1 MSLITENTAD
11 GDGLQQNFGFTFKY
25 VKESDVKVTV
35 NEAPRTLNTH
45 YTFAPNTSSITFLP
59 NHIPQTGE
67 KVRIFR
73 VTDVTDPVAEFFPGS
88 AIRAQD
94 LNTNN
99 DQILF
104 SAQERSERSLNTTGG
119 TITGLL
125 TMENADIAFTGFNTP
140 SSGTPDNHETT
151 LTVAEPTQDNTI
163 TLPNVTGTVVTTG
176 DTDTVTSDMLT
187 DNIDI
192 AGTLD
197 VTGNATF
204 DAAVTAT
211 TFTGN
216 LVGNV
221 TGNADTS
228 TRAADL
234 AEAAKIDAGE
244 QVAHV
249 PNDTTYYTTSAAD
262 QRFWRQDAAGN
273 EIIQT
278 AASWTADDSRVAT
291 TGAIDARIIDLVEH
305 VGGFVPIADET
316 SFPAANPDLNDGAGT
331 LVSIQALAN
340 NLVFDATGQVVITN
354 GAGAGNNVT
363 ITGGPANTTIQSNSG
378 AIVETSATLHQY
390 TWHRVTPDA
399 TAVQTVANSMANVN
413 TVAGSIANVNA
424 TGSDIA
430 NVNTTATDIA
440 NVNTVATNIANVN
453 TVAGINADV
462 TTVAANNANVT
473 TVAGRDAEIQRL
485 GTVDAVADM
494 NTLGTAQTVGD
505 LDVCA
510 NISNHITTV
519 SGINAEVTTCAVNNA
534 NITTVANELNEP
546 TSEITTVATNIANVN
561 NVGNDITNVNTVAN
575 NLTSINDFGQ
585 RYREP
590 QTTANQ
596 YTTNNDVGD
605 LYFNTSSNEL
615 RVWNGTTW
623 QAGVTAATGFASLSG
638 DTFTGP
644 IILDNA
650 VDVGTPDISFDGD
663 ADTGMW
669 SSGADKISFS
679 AGGAKKFEIGST
691 GVEVGVWN
699 GSTIAVSK
707 GGTGQTSYID
717 GEILVG
723 NTSTNSLQKAQI
735 GGSGAISIT
744 NGNGSITVGIA
755 NATQSAD
762 GAMSSA
768 DKTKLDN
775 LEVNFIETRQTLT
788 ADKDIGQNINAAVI
802 GTMAIQSG
810 VVLDIHAT
818 SKLVVLN

>member
-1 MSLITENTAD
+1 MTLEVTHTVTNASIPCTID
-11 GDGLQQNFGFTFKY
+11 FTFDWLDEADISIYKDGAVSPMPRNQWRY
-25 VKESDVKVTV
+25 VTRQQVEVLAGNFVQGSVFKLLRETQVSAAAVTYV
-35 NEAPRTLNTH
+35 
-45 YTFAPNTSSITFLP
+45 
-59 NHIPQTGE
+59 
-67 KVRIFR
+67 
-73 VTDVTDPVAEFFPGS
+73 PGA

-94 LNTNN
+94 LNFNHT
-99 DQILF
+99 QVRYV
-104 SAQERSERSLNTTGG
+104 SEEVQERSVKGTGG
-119 TITGLL
+119 EMTGNLE
-125 TMENADIAFTGFNTP
+125 MNNSNVVFTGSGSTTTLTAATP
-140 SSGTPDNHETT
+140 SSN
-151 LTVAEPTQDNTI
+151 QTI
-163 TLPNVTGTVVTTG
+163 TLPDTSGTVVTTG

-221 TGNADTS
+221 TGNADTA
-228 TRAADL
+228 TKAADL
-234 AEAAKIDAGE
+234 ADAAKIDAGE

-278 AASWTADDSRVAT
+278 AATWTADDSRVAT

-316 SFPAANPDLNDGAGT
+316 SFPATNPDINDGAGT
-331 LVSIQALAN
+331 LVSIKALGN
-340 NLVFDATGQVVITN
+340 NLVFQPNGQVTIPNAALNTAN
-354 GAGAGNNVT
+354 PPAKTETVT
-363 ITGGPANTTIQSNSG
+363 IVGGPASTTIQANSG
-378 AIVETSATLHQY
+378 VILETTGTLHQY

-440 NVNTVATNIANVN
+440 SVNTVATNIANVN

-473 TVAGRDAEIQRL
+473 TVAGRDTEISRL

-494 NTLGTAQTVGD
+494 NTLGTAAIVSDMDT
-505 LDVCA
+505 LA
-510 NISNHITTV
+510 NISSDITTV
-519 SGINAEVTTCAVNNA
+519 AGISADVTTVANNDA

-575 NLTSINDFGQ
+575 NLTSVNDFGQ

-590 QTTANQ
+590 QFTAQ
-596 YTTNNDVGD
+596 EYTTDNDIGD
-605 LYFNTSSNEL
+605 LYFNKSSNEL
-615 RVWNGTTW
+615 RVWNGSSW

-644 IILDNA
+644 ILLDNA
-650 VDVGTPDISFDGD
+650 TNVGTPDISFDGD
-663 ADTGMW
+663 ADTGIW

-691 GVEVGVWN
+691 GVEFGVWN

-723 NTSTNSLQKAQI
+723 STSTNSLQKAQI